1 MEKGFLPLEGEL
13 KKVSSNPFLVFGVEF
28 LITGYDGQEVRDTL
42 HNVTDNTY
50 ERNMVQVNILRS
62 MGERRRPSP

>member
-1 MEKGFLPLEGEL
+1 M
-13 KKVSSNPFLVFGVEF
+13 FGVEL

-50 ERNMVQVNILRS
+50 ERNMVQANILRS
-62 MGERRRPSP
+62 MGERRRPLA